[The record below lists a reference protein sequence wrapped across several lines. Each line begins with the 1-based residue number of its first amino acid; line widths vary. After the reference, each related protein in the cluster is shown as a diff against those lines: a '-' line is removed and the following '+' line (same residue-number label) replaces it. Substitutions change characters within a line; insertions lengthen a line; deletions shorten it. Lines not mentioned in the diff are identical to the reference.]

1 MTPRKEIL
9 GIAVPVSAEFV
20 VILAV
25 NFVNQIIVGGL
36 GAATIAAV
44 GFANSITFIPLVVV
58 SALGASLGIL
68 VARSY
73 GAGRRDDINATTS
86 VAMFLSVAASFVV
99 AAVLIFSPEAF
110 LSSVGA
116 SPTVASIG
124 ALYLP
129 IAALSL
135 PFQVGGSVISGLYRS
150 TGYAK
155 IPMWVTFAT
164 VTTGALLAFLLVYG
178 IGPFPRMGVTGAAV
192 GLLIGAIAK
201 FVILVF
207 IAYVPLQ
214 LVAWHA
220 PWARHGW
227 STIVSPL
234 LALAVPLAITELFW
248 TLGIFFYNVVF
259 QQISDEALAAAQI
272 AATLEGVFIVASI
285 GLMFAATALIGKSIG
300 AGDAEAARQWT
311 RRVIKAGF
319 VSAVIF
325 GGLYLASIMTLP
337 YLFPEVENDV
347 LVVASIGIVMAALVQ
362 TIKVQNMIVGAG
374 VLPSANDVRG
384 VILGD
389 VVGAFVVGLPIAI
402 VLGLFTPLAVFGVF
416 LARIIEEV
424 AKLFIFNW
432 RKNRIDWDKLAREQH
447 VAAV

>member
-234 LALAVPLAITELFW
+234 LVLAVPLAITELFW

-325 GGLYLASIMTLP
+325 GALYLASIMTLP

-447 VAAV
+447 VVAA

>member
-86 VAMFLSVAASFVV
+86 VAMFLSVAVSFVV

-110 LSSVGA
+110 LYSVGA

-129 IAALSL
+129 MAALSL

-234 LALAVPLAITELFW
+234 LVLAVPLAITELFW

-300 AGDAEAARQWT
+300 AGDADAARQWT

-325 GGLYLASIMTLP
+325 GALYLASIMTLP

-416 LARIIEEV
+416 LARAIEEV

-447 VAAV
+447 VVAA